1 MARGKLTKSEKYII
15 EGMNRDGHS
24 AKEIAQEIGRTEPT
38 VQKTLDQLD
47 KERKKK
53 KRKEQA
59 KKQVP
64 KRLTAKDMIINE
76 TTAKRERGVAIMTRA
91 ASSRAD
97 ETRQSGVSRTYTKA
111 VQKINPNE

>member
-15 EGMNRDGHS
+15 EGMHRDGHS
-24 AKEIAQEIGRTEPT
+24 AEDIAKEIGRTKPT
-38 VQKTLDQLD
+38 VQKNIDQIN
-47 KERKKK
+47 KARKKK
-53 KRKEQA
+53 KQQQA
-59 KKQVP
+59 KKQTP

-76 TTAKRERGVAIMTRA
+76 TTAKRERGVAIMTQA

-97 ETRQSGVSRTYTKA
+97 ESRQSGVSRTYTKA